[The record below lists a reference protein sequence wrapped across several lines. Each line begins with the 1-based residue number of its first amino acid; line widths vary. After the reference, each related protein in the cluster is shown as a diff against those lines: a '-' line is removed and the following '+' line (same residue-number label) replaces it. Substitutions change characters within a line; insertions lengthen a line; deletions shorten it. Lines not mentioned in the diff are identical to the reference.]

1 MKKIGIALF
10 ILLITATSIFA
21 QETLRDVVRDY
32 QKRNSEFTMVIPS
45 FLIKVGLAY
54 GDVDEEDREILEM
67 IDDMKIVIC
76 ENGFQKGD
84 FSILDNGIKN
94 GTFSEI
100 MTVNDG
106 GDKVRMI
113 MNQKSKQKSELLMI
127 VEGEENENVL
137 MLFDFHGEPDFK
149 KFISMAD

>member
-1 MKKIGIALF
+1 MKKIGSALI
-10 ILLITATSIFA
+10 ILLITTTSIFA

-32 QKRNSEFTMVIPS
+32 QKKNSEFTMVIPS
-45 FLIKVGLAY
+45 FLIKVGLAF
-54 GDVDEEDREILEM
+54 GDMEEEDREILEM

-76 ENGFQKGD
+76 ENSFQKND

-113 MNQKSKQKSELLMI
+113 MNQKSKQKSEILMI
-127 VEGEENENVL
+127 VEGDENENVL

-149 KFISMAD
+149 KFISMTD

>member
-10 ILLITATSIFA
+10 ILLITTTGIFA

-32 QKRNSEFTMVIPS
+32 QKKNSEFTMVIPS
-45 FLIKVGLAY
+45 FLIKAGLAF
-54 GDVDEEDREILEM
+54 GDMEEEEREVLEM

-76 ENGFQKGD
+76 ENGFQKSD

-94 GTFSEI
+94 GTFAEI

-127 VEGEENENVL
+127 VEGDENENVL

-149 KFISMAD
+149 KFISMTD

>member
-1 MKKIGIALF
+1 MKKIGSALI
-10 ILLITATSIFA
+10 ILLITTTSIFA

-32 QKRNSEFTMVIPS
+32 QKKNSEFTMVIPS
-45 FLIKVGLAY
+45 FLIKVGLAF
-54 GDVDEEDREILEM
+54 GDMEEEEREVLEM

-76 ENGFQKGD
+76 ENNFNKAD

-94 GTFSEI
+94 GTFAEI

-113 MNQKSKQKSELLMI
+113 MNQKSKQKSEILMI

-149 KFISMAD
+149 KFISMTD

>member
-1 MKKIGIALF
+1 MKK
-10 ILLITATSIFA
+10 LISVIIVIMLSAPVLFA
-21 QETLRDVVRDY
+21 QETLKEVVRDY
-32 QKRNSEFTMVIPS
+32 QRNNSEYTFVIPS
-45 FLIKVGLAY
+45 FLIKMGLAF
-54 GDVDEEDREILEM
+54 GEMEDEEREVLEM

-76 ENGFQKGD
+76 ENNFKKGD

-94 GTFSEI
+94 GTFSEL

-127 VEGEENENVL
+127 VEGVDNENVM
-137 MLFDFHGEPDFK
+137 MLFDFHGEPDFR
-149 KFISMAD
+149 KFISMTD